1 MMPDELVGGAGG
13 RVASCFSR
21 DCEHFSL
28 RRRPPKTVKQASKWA
43 ISPLLC
49 ARRRHHKAP
58 LRGAKYVLTH
68 GTRCKDGDRIMW
80 RIVHARAGGCRA
92 VEPTSSSTP
101 ATQLQREEQQEPKQ
115 QLQEKRR

>member
-1 MMPDELVGGAGG
+1 MLFSELWTFFIKTAT
-13 RVASCFSR
+13 SQ
-21 DCEHFSL
+21 
-28 RRRPPKTVKQASKWA
+28 TVKQASKWA

-58 LRGAKYVLTH
+58 LRGAKGVLTH
-68 GTRCKDGDRIMW
+68 GTRCKNGDRIMW

-92 VEPTSSSTP
+92 VEPTSSSTL

-115 QLQEKRR
+115 QEQEKRR